1 MVSSSIK
8 TLYILYRTKITF
20 QQLFP
25 PRKNSC
31 TDLNEYRIN
40 SQALSLKE
48 YSAKIP
54 QFHIEMMFF
63 VLFGSLSFFK
73 HFSFVVGKCNLNS
86 LLIKSVT
93 LCRPLGIAWYVKPK
107 TNVDTGQTN
116 QANDFPPSLS
126 RSVLTFFL
134 FSVFFSSPCLFV
146 IWNSLLWI

>member
-93 LCRPLGIAWYVKPK
+93 LCRPLGIA
-107 TNVDTGQTN
+107 
-116 QANDFPPSLS
+116 
-126 RSVLTFFL
+126 
-134 FSVFFSSPCLFV
+134 
-146 IWNSLLWI
+146 